1 MSGVCERCNE
11 RTSYILNIAGAV
23 ELAPVAELGYRLVC
37 SPCYDD
43 LLAEA
48 NEVKEQ
54 DEDRRREERIPVSIK
69 VLVQGNTSTLES
81 FLEEMTVKEISPSG
95 LRLQTIRDIEPGAV
109 VKINVSTHGVET
121 TAIAEAVW
129 RDGGERTVGLKLI
142 EPSEGWETLYD
153 EFAPEE

>member
-11 RTSYILNIAGAV
+11 RTSYILNIARAA

-37 SPCYDD
+37 SACYDD

-48 NEVKEQ
+48 NEVKER
-54 DEDRRREERIPVSIK
+54 DEDRRNEERFPVSIK
-69 VLVQGNTSTLES
+69 AQVEGNTTALEP
-81 FLEEMTVKEISPSG
+81 FTEEMVIKEISASG

-109 VKINVSTHGVET
+109 LKIRVSAHGIEA

-129 RDGGERTVGLKLI
+129 RDGGERSVGLKLT
-142 EPSEGWETLYD
+142 EPNETWQTLCNGFTPK
-153 EFAPEE
+153 E